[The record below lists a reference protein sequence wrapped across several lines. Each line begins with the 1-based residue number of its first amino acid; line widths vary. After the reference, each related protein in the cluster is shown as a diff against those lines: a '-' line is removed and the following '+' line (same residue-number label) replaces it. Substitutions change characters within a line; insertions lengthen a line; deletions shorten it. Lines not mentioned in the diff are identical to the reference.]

1 MCTCNQ
7 GNIDLSSSTDPNP
20 IDTVTLNDGDRILL
34 IEQTDKTENGI
45 YDAVDA
51 TDPTTWTR
59 SADADEDDDV
69 NSGLFTLA
77 VEGSVSGN
85 VGFILI
91 TPDPITLGTTELD
104 FTRFSGIENITAGTG
119 LNKSGSTLTVD
130 EDYDFTFTSAVDFSA
145 GLDTQGDI
153 TDGTEVIWDASAQE
167 VPDAAL
173 GTIDNATLANDDI
186 TVAGNVV
193 SLGGST
199 SVDHADLSN
208 IAADDH
214 HAKYTD
220 AEAVSAV
227 NAETTLSVDISGDAD
242 TLDGNDASDFVAA
255 SDFPTIQLDGQTVD
269 STDTINFQT

>member
-1 MCTCNQ
+1 
-7 GNIDLSSSTDPNP
+7 
-20 IDTVTLNDGDRILL
+20 
-34 IEQTDKTENGI
+34 
-45 YDAVDA
+45 
-51 TDPTTWTR
+51 
-59 SADADEDDDV
+59 
-69 NSGLFTLA
+69 
-77 VEGSVSGN
+77 
-85 VGFILI
+85 
-91 TPDPITLGTTELD
+91 
-104 FTRFSGIENITAGTG
+104 
-119 LNKSGSTLTVD
+119 
-130 EDYDFTFTSAVDFSA
+130 
-145 GLDTQGDI
+145 
-153 TDGTEVIWDASAQE
+153 

-242 TLDGNDASDFVAA
+242 TVDGIEAADLGFKFDGQIVSSNHTASQGENVFVDANSSAVTVTLPPPSTDLVVNVKKIDSSDNDVTVSPNSTETIDDQANIIISSEYASLTFASD
-255 SDFPTIQLDGQTVD
+255 G
-269 STDTINFQT
+269 TDYYII